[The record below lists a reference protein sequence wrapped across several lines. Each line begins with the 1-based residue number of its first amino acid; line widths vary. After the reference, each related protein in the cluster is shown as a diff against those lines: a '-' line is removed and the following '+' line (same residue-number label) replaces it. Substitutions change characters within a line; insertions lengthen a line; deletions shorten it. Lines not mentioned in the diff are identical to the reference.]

1 LYTDDRTTV
10 QPFIE
15 SYFKVALSSFGE
27 ATEVGVIE
35 MQMAIEDAGREKR
48 WMADGGWRMEK
59 SWRICVDRCPFPIGW
74 LMKIEGF
81 EESP

>member
-1 LYTDDRTTV
+1 MYTDVRTTV

-48 WMADGGWRMEK
+48 WMADGGWKNHGEYV
-59 SWRICVDRCPFPIGW
+59 WIDVLFPLVG
-74 LMKIEGF
+74 
-81 EESP
+81 